1 MNTIFLVKKDPNLP
15 NRKDNWLN
23 MEYEDFK
30 CFLDSKEG
38 TQRRKSFF
46 YLLPVDK
53 DDYGIVVECGE
64 EYAQVWMREQN
75 RSNYINRTLIE
86 TGYKLVSYYSSI
98 RRGDGSYTFED
109 VLSIAEET
117 SVEDAAT
124 LSLQI
129 KALRAALKKLSAEEF
144 DLVCALFLADNPM
157 TETAFSEKSSMNLRT
172 VYRRKADIESKLKT
186 FMLDS
191 FSRGVL

>member
-124 LSLQI
+124 LSIQI
-129 KALRAALKKLSAEEF
+129 KALRNALKKLTAKEMELISALYLS
-144 DLVCALFLADNPM
+144 DSPL
-157 TETAFSEKSSMNLRT
+157 TEDAYSASSLIPRPT
-172 VYRRKADIESKLKT
+172 VSHRKANALL
-186 FMLDS
+186 MLQRLISAQDGG
-191 FSRGVL
+191 F